1 MEFFQKK
8 MGETIREI
16 RRKRGLS
23 LDRVSDM
30 TGVSKA
36 MLGQI
41 ERGESSPT
49 VTTLWKIATGLQV
62 SFSSLL
68 HNGETEVSVVEKKE
82 VIPIVEEDGAYRVFP
97 IFPFDP
103 RKRFEIFIVELDGN
117 SVHRSEKHHDG
128 TEEYITVLSG
138 TLLLEIGQETYE
150 LTAEKSIRFAANL
163 PHAYINH
170 NDKTVK
176 FQLVIYYP

>member
-1 MEFFQKK
+1 
-8 MGETIREI
+8 
-16 RRKRGLS
+16 
-23 LDRVSDM
+23 M

-82 VIPIVEEDGAYRVFP
+82 VIPIVEEDGH
-97 IFPFDP
+97 I
-103 RKRFEIFIVELDGN
+103 
-117 SVHRSEKHHDG
+117 
-128 TEEYITVLSG
+128 EYFQSFLLIQENDLKFLS
-138 TLLLEIGQETYE
+138 
-150 LTAEKSIRFAANL
+150 
-163 PHAYINH
+163 
-170 NDKTVK
+170 
-176 FQLVIYYP
+176 